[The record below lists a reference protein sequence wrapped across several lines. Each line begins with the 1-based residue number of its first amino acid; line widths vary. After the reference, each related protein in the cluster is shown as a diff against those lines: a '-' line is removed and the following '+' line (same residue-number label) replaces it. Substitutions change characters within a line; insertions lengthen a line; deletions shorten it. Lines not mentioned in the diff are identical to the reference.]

1 MAPQHRDVETPRK
14 ARQTLPE
21 DRFDRLPKSRRVGAH
36 RIAAR
41 PHRFWFYLVA
51 VVIGVVV
58 LSAAG
63 IVAVQV
69 LGGNVGTFTSDR
81 GEPNGAP
88 EQVQGALDPEAT
100 VAILNGT
107 ATPNLQAGL
116 EEVITENDWGQIAFS
131 QYAASRDVQISAVFY
146 GAPEDQAAAA
156 GLAKELGGVSYYES
170 PNYAEYGV
178 RLVVLLGAD
187 YAGPGFDQA
196 ADITARLDSP
206 DEPAEDLLG

>member
-1 MAPQHRDVETPRK
+1 MAPHHGDVEAPRQ
-14 ARQTLPE
+14 ARQTLPK

-51 VVIGVVV
+51 VVIGVVL

-69 LGGNVGTFTSDR
+69 FGTNVGTFTSDQA
-81 GEPNGAP
+81 EPGSAP
-88 EQVQGALDPEAT
+88 AQIEGVVDPEAT

-107 ATPNLQAGL
+107 ETPNLQAGL
-116 EEVITENDWGQIAFS
+116 EEVITEEAWGTIAFVE
-131 QYAASRDVQISAVFY
+131 YAASRDVEVSAVFY
-146 GAPEDQAAAA
+146 SAPEDEGAAA
-156 GLAKELGGVSYYES
+156 GLAQELGGVSYYQS

-196 ADITARLDSP
+196 ANITARLESSGEDS
-206 DEPAEDLLG
+206 ELPAE